1 MINLNKLI
9 PLIILIFLF
18 LGCTEKISHSGKILE
33 EDNIDYNS
41 FNTKQDI
48 IENLGFPSYIDPIEN
63 KYYYFTEKTIKKNF
77 FDSKLDNRKL
87 IVFNFNIDESINSLE
102 EYDLSDQQKM
112 KIISETTE
120 NNLLKKGLIE
130 NIFGGIGKGPTTTP

>member
-9 PLIILIFLF
+9 SLIILMFLF
-18 LGCTEKISHSGKILE
+18 ISCTENISYSGKILKK
-33 EDNIDYNS
+33 DQVNYNG
-41 FNTKQDI
+41 FNTKSDI
-48 IENLGFPSYIDPIEN
+48 IENLGNPSYIDPIER
-63 KYYYFTEKTIKKNF
+63 KYYYFTEKFINKNF
-77 FDSKLDNRKL
+77 YNNKLDNRKL